1 MKKKYEL
8 RIRNYDLRPLII
20 GACAVAL
27 VAAIAAGCS
36 KKSETSNSSD
46 TTTMSAESTATA
58 PPTTQS
64 QAPPPASLSD
74 ANIIAMLD
82 EADSAEITEAKLV
95 LQKTKNPEVKS
106 FANMMVTDHSRM
118 RKEKD
123 DLAKKLN
130 ITPQPPAGDQ
140 EPSSMTSEL
149 SALNGAA
156 SPRDMDSI
164 YINDAVADHQKDSSD
179 LVDLKSKATAPDLKD
194 AITKAQPVVNKHLD
208 HASMIQ
214 AKMMNMSGNMAEG
227 ARPKHGKTMEKK
239 Y

>member
-1 MKKKYEL
+1 MKNYEL

-20 GACAVAL
+20 GVCAVAL
-27 VAAIAAGCS
+27 VAAIAAGCA
-36 KKSETSNSSD
+36 KKTETANSSD
-46 TTTMSAESTATA
+46 TTSMSAESTATA
-58 PPTTQS
+58 PPATTTQ
-64 QAPPPASLSD
+64 ATPPPASISD

-95 LQKTKNPEVKS
+95 LQKTKNADVKS

-118 RKEKD
+118 RKDKD
-123 DLAKKLN
+123 ELAKKLN

-140 EPSSMTSEL
+140 EPSSMTAEL

-179 LVDLKSKATAPDLKD
+179 LVDLKSKATAPELKD

-208 HASMIQ
+208 HATMIQ
-214 AKMMNMSGNMAEG
+214 SKMMNMSGNMAEG
-227 ARPKHGKTMEKK
+227 MKPKHGKTMEKK